1 MSNWL
6 SKMLGKGPKPYEPV
20 SSQVKFIDQYNGE
33 TEHTMPIVV
42 TPPKQQYIIKND
54 GQYFVYNS
62 KEEMEPELRDEIS
75 RIENIDKFSS
85 SYTIVMDGKRQVYSS
100 FEEIPEDIQA
110 AIRESEG

>member
-20 SSQVKFIDQYNGE
+20 SSRVKFIDQYDGS

-42 TPPKQQYIIKND
+42 TPPKQQYIIKTD
-54 GQYFVYNS
+54 GQYFVYHS
-62 KEEMEPELRDEIS
+62 KDEMSPELREEIS
-75 RIENIDKFSS
+75 RIETIDKISS
-85 SYTIVMDGKRQVYSS
+85 SYTIVMNGKRQVYSR
-100 FEEIPEDIQA
+100 FEDIPADIQT